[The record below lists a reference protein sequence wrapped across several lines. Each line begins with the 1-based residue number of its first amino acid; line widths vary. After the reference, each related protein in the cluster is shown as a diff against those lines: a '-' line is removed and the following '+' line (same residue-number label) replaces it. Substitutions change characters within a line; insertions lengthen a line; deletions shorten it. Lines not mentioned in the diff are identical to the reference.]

1 MKKLLTV
8 SVFAIM
14 AVSAANADI
23 ASTTYVET
31 RTGDVVLSGTNYV
44 SGQTELTGAV
54 RALDTQIKANAGDIA
69 NKVSQSDYDSKVQS
83 LEAKDAELNTAITQ
97 EISARE
103 DADSAINTL
112 VGTLPEGAT
121 ATTIVGY
128 IQERTDGIA
137 TEGTVSELST
147 RVAQAETD
155 IDDLESKVGNETVT
169 AQISSA
175 LTSGN
180 YLKAGDNIS
189 GLSNDKGYV
198 NASEAVDA
206 VKNSKIT
213 DDFINDGAIS
223 QGKINGLTGLATQV
237 STNVGDISDLQAKVG
252 NTTVADQISDAIT
265 GLNTDMTG
273 VKETVEAL
281 PTTYAPINTIEE
293 AEQDA
298 IDAALAEAKQYADYA
313 EADAVEAAKTET
325 TNQVKALAEGQV
337 KTNTGAIADV
347 KATADAAV
355 QRDQVA
361 MPVDFT
367 VSEACK
373 ANGVICSLTIKGNGT
388 GAVAQW
394 EVVK

>member
-8 SVFAIM
+8 SVLAIM
-14 AVSAANADI
+14 AVSTANADI
-23 ASTTYVET
+23 ASTTYVES

-69 NKVSQSDYDSKVQS
+69 NKVDQSDYNSKVQS
-83 LEAKDAELNTAITQ
+83 LEAKDTELNTAITQ
-97 EISARE
+97 EKSARE

-112 VGTLPEGAT
+112 VGTLPAGAT

-137 TEGTVSELST
+137 TEGTVSALSS
-147 RVAQAETD
+147 RVTQAETD
-155 IDDLESKVGNETVT
+155 IDDLETKVGNETVT
-169 AQISSA
+169 TQISSA
-175 LTSGN
+175 LTSGK

-189 GLSNDKGYV
+189 GLINDEAYV
-198 NASEAVDA
+198 DASGAVDA
-206 VKNSKIT
+206 VKTNKIT

-223 QGKINGLTGLATQV
+223 QGKINGLTTALDGKQETITDLEAIRSGALAGATALQKNKITSGAADGTIAVDGTDVAVKGLGSAAYKAAT
-237 STNVGDISDLQAKVG
+237 DF
-252 NTTVADQISDAIT
+252 
-265 GLNTDMTG
+265 
-273 VKETVEAL
+273 
-281 PTTYAPINTIEE
+281 
-293 AEQDA
+293 
-298 IDAALAEAKQYADYA
+298 DAAGSAATAKSEAIAAAEAK
-313 EADAVEAAKTET
+313 
-325 TNQVKALAEGQV
+325 VKELEDGQV
-337 KTNTGAIADV
+337 KTNTGAITNV